1 MKTKKLFAAMLALCL
16 LCACAVHSA
25 DNEIKNDD
33 AEGEKEAITIALSSE
48 PATLHPF
55 DHSAD
60 VCGYMNRMTYNK
72 LFITDIDTLEPVP
85 ELVESYT
92 CSDDGLVWD
101 FKLREGVLFHNG
113 EEMTA
118 ADAVASLEYADRF
131 SFCSRYIFWDSVE
144 QTGDYTFRLTTTA
157 PYSLALNDLTANSA
171 TVLPKSLID
180 SGNDFNLNPVGT
192 GPYIFKEQS
201 IGDSVTFTSNPNYF
215 DKEHMPSIGEI
226 TWRVI
231 PEGSSR
237 TIGLET
243 GEIDL
248 VIDVEP
254 SDVRRLEE
262 NPDTNVLSRQGT
274 RVCFMVMN
282 SQRAPFYNIDFRMGM
297 NAAVDRQAV
306 LDVAAGGMG
315 NAVISPNPS
324 AFPGSTD
331 EEAIPYSP
339 EMAREYFSASG
350 VELEKLSLSCIVY
363 NDETRRSAEVMQ
375 GTLAQEGITV
385 NIESMDFAAFLTRM
399 LDGDFDL
406 AVAGYTSSNMLTY
419 MRGLWHSA
427 SIGASNASRVV
438 DPELDALIEQVERTL
453 DPDAR
458 LELLYEICRRT
469 NSMSLLVPLYT
480 PSVVRAYS
488 SRLGGLRV
496 SPSFLIPYNELY
508 IVK

>member
-1 MKTKKLFAAMLALCL
+1 MKIKKLIAAALALCL
-16 LCACAVHSA
+16 LCSCAAHSA
-25 DNEIKNDD
+25 DNEIKNDS
-33 AEGEKEAITIALSSE
+33 AGSEKGAVTIALSSE

-60 VCGYMNRMTYNK
+60 ICGYMNRMTYNK

-85 ELVESYT
+85 ELVESYS
-92 CSDDGLVWD
+92 CSPDGLVWD
-101 FKLREGVLFHNG
+101 FKLKEGVRFHNG

-118 ADAVASLEYADRF
+118 ADAVASLKYAAEF
-131 SFCSRYIFWDSVE
+131 SFCTRYVFWNSVE
-144 QTGDYTFRLTTTA
+144 LTGDYAFRLTTSA
-157 PYSLALNDLTANSA
+157 PYSLALNDLCANSA

-201 IGDSVTFTSNPNYF
+201 IGDSITFTSNPDYF
-215 DKEHMPSIGEI
+215 DREHTPSIEEI
-226 TWRVI
+226 TWRII

-254 SDVRRLEE
+254 NDAARLEE
-262 NPDTNVLSRQGT
+262 NEGTNILRRDGT

-282 SQRAPFYNIDFRMGM
+282 SQKAPFDNMDFRKGL

-315 NAVISPNPS
+315 KAVISPNPS

-331 EEAIPYSP
+331 EGAIAYSP
-339 EMAREYFSASG
+339 EESAKYLAASG
-350 VELEKLSLSCIVY
+350 IELDKLSLSCIVY
-363 NDETRRSAEVMQ
+363 SDETRRSAEVIQ
-375 GTLAQEGITV
+375 GCLAEAGITMT
-385 NIESMDFAAFLTRM
+385 IESMDFAAFLTRM
-399 LDGDFDL
+399 LEGDFEM

-419 MRGLWHSA
+419 MRGLWHSE
-427 SIGASNASRVV
+427 SIGASNASRLV
-438 DPELDALIEQVERTL
+438 DPELDALIEEAERTL
-453 DPDAR
+453 DPEQR
-458 LELLYEICRRT
+458 QEMLYEICRRT
-469 NSMSLLVPLYT
+469 NSLSLLVPLYT